1 MKHLLT
7 PYLIFGVF
15 LLAMAIEKDWFFEK
29 DTQPTPARQATDL
42 VIEPDKSKDG
52 TGDVKKAWDDLLDT
66 MYDVLMEDIEAID
79 DVLMQGFGL
88 KKKDE

>member
-7 PYLIFGVF
+7 PYLILGVF

-29 DTQPTPARQATDL
+29 DTQPAPARQAADL
-42 VIEPDKSKDG
+42 VIEPDKSKDELEP
-52 TGDVKKAWDDLLDT
+52 TKKAWNDLLDT

-79 DVLMQGFGL
+79 DVLMQGLGL